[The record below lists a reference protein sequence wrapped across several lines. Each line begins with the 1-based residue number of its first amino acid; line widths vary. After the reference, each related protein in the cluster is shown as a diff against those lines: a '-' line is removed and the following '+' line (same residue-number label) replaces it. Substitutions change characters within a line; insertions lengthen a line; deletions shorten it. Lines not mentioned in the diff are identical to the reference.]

1 MNARKFIKDFLPTFF
16 ENVKTIWIYQNF
28 IFFSSLIFRQLD
40 APSWGQPHNQRQ
52 CYPEQ
57 PRKSCQGSLALR
69 QLSHSHEVF
78 QSCLL
83 FYFWTLTY
91 FINYYSKEVCTFWK
105 VWKNLGNENWFLKL
119 GISQRKCKNIHHS

>member
-1 MNARKFIKDFLPTFF
+1 MQENSSRTSCRHFLKMSKPYEYIKTSF
-16 ENVKTIWIYQNF
+16 
-28 IFFSSLIFRQLD
+28 FFSSLIFRLLD

-57 PRKSCQGSLALR
+57 PRKSCQGSLDLR
-69 QLSHSHEVF
+69 QLSHSHGVF

-91 FINYYSKEVCTFWK
+91 FINYYLKEVCTFWK